1 MLDNVLKLQTSVLK
15 RILAVKKTQATNTE
29 KSLPGGVK
37 RLAAKSEWRDALDLP
52 RRGDSL
58 GQWLRVGCG
67 DCRWLSVGLAHRLL
81 DVFGEVGGSQ
91 IVIGL
96 VDDVANVPDINAGE
110 QCSSLVLELGSGR
123 IARPCETDCGRRA
136 KSVGEVGELTQDA
149 TGWHLTVCNIHSITA
164 VVEKAVQNAG
174 RIEKGDQRRHPIPFR
189 QVVDV
194 HRSLGDR
201 F

>member
-1 MLDNVLKLQTSVLK
+1 MV
-15 RILAVKKTQATNTE
+15 A
-29 KSLPGGVK
+29 
-37 RLAAKSEWRDALDLP
+37 
-52 RRGDSL
+52 RRV
-58 GQWLRVGCG
+58 W

-174 RIEKGDQRRHPIPFR
+174 RIEKGDSDATLSHSDKLSMCIDRLATASEH
-189 QVVDV
+189 
-194 HRSLGDR
+194 GDKVCAAER
-201 F
+201 CPGP